1 MNTHCVEPLETSE
14 NFSSSE
20 MLPEPDEHELE
31 STVGGDVVGPPD
43 LDYEKNDQNEMM
55 IKIIEQ

>member
-1 MNTHCVEPLETSE
+1 MHTHCVEPLETSE

-31 STVGGDVVGPPD
+31 STVGGDGVGPPEH
-43 LDYEKNDQNEMM
+43 L
-55 IKIIEQ
+55 KIHHSKLPT

>member
-20 MLPEPDEHELE
+20 MLPEPDEHELQL
-31 STVGGDVVGPPD
+31 TVGEDVVGPPD
-43 LDYEKNDQNEMM
+43 PVIVFLALYG
-55 IKIIEQ
+55 

>member
-20 MLPEPDEHELE
+20 TLPEPDEHELE
-31 STVGGDVVGPPD
+31 STVGGDVVGPPEHVIF
-43 LDYEKNDQNEMM
+43 YSSFSISK
-55 IKIIEQ
+55 

>member
-31 STVGGDVVGPPD
+31 STVGGDVVGPPEHVIFYSSFSISKWSE
-43 LDYEKNDQNEMM
+43 L
-55 IKIIEQ
+55 